1 MATAVVMPRIGYEM
15 VRGSVVRWLK
25 REGDSVGRGEPIA
38 EVETDKA
45 IVELAAEQDGTLIS
59 IAAPEGATVSVGDI
73 VAYIGEAGE
82 ETDDQDPPSAESGAE
97 SGAERPQGLRSG
109 FPPRLPGPDGRI
121 PLGRMGQAIARRTQS
136 TMAETPH
143 FYLTVR
149 IDMTDALELRRELN
163 RASRESHV
171 TVNDMV
177 LKACATALVKYPV
190 FNSTFEGD
198 HLRVQPHVNI
208 GIAVALPAGLIVPA
222 VLHCEE
228 KPLAQIARDAVD
240 VAERGRNG
248 TLRQEEYTGTFSVSN
263 LGMFDV
269 DAFTAIV
276 VAPQVAVLAVGA
288 ARATPVARGGEV
300 VVRQTMAATL
310 SVDHRAA
317 GGAEAAQFTTEIKRL
332 LEQPRLL
339 VQ

>member
-25 REGDSVGRGEPIA
+25 REGDSVQRGEPIA

-45 IVELAAEQDGTLIS
+45 IVELEAEQDGTLIS
-59 IAAPEGATVSVGDI
+59 IAAPEGATVSVGDV
-73 VAYIGEAGE
+73 VAYIGDAGE
-82 ETDDQDPPSAESGAE
+82 ATDDQDPSAESGPE
-97 SGAERPQGLRSG
+97 SGAERPRGLRSG

-143 FYLTVR
+143 FYVTVR

-163 RASRESHV
+163 RASREPHV
-171 TVNDMV
+171 TVNDIV
-177 LKACATALVKYPV
+177 LKACATALVKYPM

-228 KPLAQIARDAVD
+228 KSLAEIANDAVD

-263 LGMFDV
+263 LGMFDI

-288 ARATPVARGGEV
+288 ARATPVARRGEV

-317 GGAEAAQFTTEIKRL
+317 GGAEAAQFATEIKRL

>member
-25 REGDSVGRGEPIA
+25 REGDSVQRGEPIA

-82 ETDDQDPPSAESGAE
+82 TTDDQDPSAESGAG
-97 SGAERPQGLRSG
+97 SVAERPQGLRSG
-109 FPPRLPGPDGRI
+109 FPPRLPGPDRRI

>member
-25 REGDSVGRGEPIA
+25 REGDSVQRGEPIA
-38 EVETDKA
+38 EIETDKA
-45 IVELAAEQDGTLIS
+45 IVELEAEQDGTLIS
-59 IAAPEGATVSVGDI
+59 IAAPEGATVSVGDV

-82 ETDDQDPPSAESGAE
+82 ATDDQDPSAESPSEPVAK
-97 SGAERPQGLRSG
+97 RPRGLRSG

-149 IDMTDALELRRELN
+149 VDMTDALELRRELN

-177 LKACATALVKYPV
+177 LKACATALVKYPM

-332 LEQPRLL
+332 LEQPHLL
-339 VQ
+339 TG